1 MTEIALDVSRPTR
14 AFSFRRLAAAHPFV
28 AFFAI
33 AFAGTWLLDLP
44 IVLSSNGLGVFQYSL
59 PLAVTIPLFILSV
72 YAGPTLGALLVT
84 NALEGRA
91 GMAHLL
97 RRYALWK
104 VGIVW
109 YAVVVFAYPLLYLI
123 AASIALRGVPLADLQ
138 ANWLTFFTVY
148 LPALLVFPAFIT
160 WGEEPGWRGFAL
172 TRMQERYGPLLA
184 AVVVGLLHG
193 VWHLPV
199 FLMVS
204 LPMALGP
211 FEVTGFVVNTLSI
224 VVISIIWTWVFNNA
238 RESILIAVLLHA
250 SSNATGIWMAKL
262 LPNIPDE
269 AGYIILGV
277 YIGLAVLL
285 LIITRGRLAYRSGKS
300 ERPDEVR

>member
-1 MTEIALDVSRPTR
+1 MAEIAFDHLRP
-14 AFSFRRLAAAHPFV
+14 AHASSFRRLAAAHPFV

-44 IVLSSNGLGVFQYSL
+44 IVLSSNGLGILQYSL
-59 PLAVTIPLFILSV
+59 PVAVPIPLFVLSV

-84 NALEGRA
+84 NALEGRM

-97 RRYALWK
+97 RRYALWR

-123 AASIALRGVPLADLQ
+123 AASIALGGVPIADLQ

-148 LPALLVFPAFIT
+148 VPALLVFPALIT

-172 TRMQERYGPLLA
+172 TRMQQRYGPLLA
-184 AVVVGLLHG
+184 SVVVGLLHG
-193 VWHLPV
+193 IWHLPV

-211 FEVTGFVVNTLSI
+211 FQLTGFVLNTLGI
-224 VVISIIWTWVFNNA
+224 VVITIIWTWVFNNA
-238 RESILIAVLLHA
+238 KESILIAVLLHA
-250 SSNATGIWMAKL
+250 SSNATGIWIGKL
-262 LPNIPDE
+262 IPNIPSE
-269 AGYIILGV
+269 AGYITVGV
-277 YIGLAVLL
+277 YVGLAALL
-285 LIITRGRLAYRSGKS
+285 LIITRGRLAYRARKPGRS
-300 ERPDEVR
+300 D